1 MEPAGNN
8 RPKNRRKAVMKAIF
22 LLIFIV
28 AAIFLLRF
36 TPIKNYLTAEALGRF
51 LESAGFWA
59 PLIFILIYTAG
70 VCLFLP
76 GTLLTGLGAAIFGA
90 YWGFVYVWF
99 GAMAGASAAFFIGRT
114 LGREFASSLI
124 GDKLKKYD
132 DGIERNGF
140 ATVLYLRLVYFPFTP
155 MNFGMGLTKV
165 HFRDYFI
172 GTGLGIIVGT
182 FIFTFF
188 IGTLKDVWASGNWAE
203 LISFKVFFSIAL
215 FIFSFFIPKIIKKI
229 NMVIAEDPEM
239 GPNLLDKIKSQGV
252 RELDDS
258 AMIMRLKFKTIPGEQ
273 FVIRR
278 EVFRMIQES
287 FRENGIE
294 FAHRNVAVYLPPDE
308 DAGEHDKKA
317 IEAGAAAAA
326 AAAQAEE
333 EQKKPI

>member
-1 MEPAGNN
+1 MPEN
-8 RPKNRRKAVMKAIF
+8 RKKALMKAIF
-22 LLIFIV
+22 LLVFIV
-28 AAIFLLRF
+28 AAIFLVRF

-51 LESAGFWA
+51 LDGAGFWA

-132 DGIERNGF
+132 DTIERNGF

-229 NMVIAEDPEM
+229 
-239 GPNLLDKIKSQGV
+239 K
-252 RELDDS
+252 
-258 AMIMRLKFKTIPGEQ
+258 GE
-273 FVIRR
+273 
-278 EVFRMIQES
+278 
-287 FRENGIE
+287 
-294 FAHRNVAVYLPPDE
+294 
-308 DAGEHDKKA
+308 
-317 IEAGAAAAA
+317 
-326 AAAQAEE
+326 
-333 EQKKPI
+333 

>member
-1 MEPAGNN
+1 M
-8 RPKNRRKAVMKAIF
+8 MKAIF

-28 AAIFLLRF
+28 AAIFLVRF

-51 LESAGFWA
+51 LETAGFWA

-229 NMVIAEDPEM
+229 KGSN
-239 GPNLLDKIKSQGV
+239 
-252 RELDDS
+252 
-258 AMIMRLKFKTIPGEQ
+258 
-273 FVIRR
+273 
-278 EVFRMIQES
+278 
-287 FRENGIE
+287 
-294 FAHRNVAVYLPPDE
+294 
-308 DAGEHDKKA
+308 
-317 IEAGAAAAA
+317 
-326 AAAQAEE
+326 
-333 EQKKPI
+333 

>member
-1 MEPAGNN
+1 MEPADSNLPEN
-8 RPKNRRKAVMKAIF
+8 RKKALMKAIF

-28 AAIFLLRF
+28 AAIFLVRF
-36 TPIKNYLTAEALGRF
+36 TPIKNYLTTEGLGRF
-51 LESAGFWA
+51 LDGAGFWG
-59 PLIFILIYTAG
+59 PLIFILIYAVG

-90 YWGFVYVWF
+90 YEGFVYVWF
-99 GAMAGASAAFFIGRT
+99 GAMAGASVAFLIGRT

-188 IGTLKDVWASGNWAE
+188 IGTLKEVWVSGNWAE
-203 LISFKVFFSIAL
+203 LISFKVFFSITL
-215 FIFSFFIPKIIKKI
+215 FVFSFFIPKIIKKI
-229 NMVIAEDPEM
+229 
-239 GPNLLDKIKSQGV
+239 K
-252 RELDDS
+252 
-258 AMIMRLKFKTIPGEQ
+258 GE
-273 FVIRR
+273 
-278 EVFRMIQES
+278 
-287 FRENGIE
+287 
-294 FAHRNVAVYLPPDE
+294 
-308 DAGEHDKKA
+308 
-317 IEAGAAAAA
+317 
-326 AAAQAEE
+326 
-333 EQKKPI
+333 